1 MYMDKKNNKLKRT
14 FIPQTIGN
22 VVNKINRNFTSKYGR
37 LEFVIQSNWSKIVG
51 SYFDNFSEPKNI
63 TRVTDH
69 ENDLGEKVYRSYLQ
83 VNVTPAAALEFQHF
97 KDKIIENINSYFG
110 YKAIMDLR
118 INQNYKPKY
127 DKINKL
133 NSNEKI
139 ISQNDKKIIKN
150 EVINM
155 ENIDLKKS
163 LINLGISITKGSK

>member
-1 MYMDKKNNKLKRT
+1 MLLKSTIIILGLYFLVCILMY
-14 FIPQTIGN
+14 
-22 VVNKINRNFTSKYGR
+22 INQRNF
-37 LEFVIQSNWSKIVG
+37 I
-51 SYFDNFSEPKNI
+51 YFP
-63 TRVTDH
+63 
-69 ENDLGEKVYRSYLQ
+69 G
-83 VNVTPAAALEFQHF
+83 
-97 KDKIIENINSYFG
+97 INNS
-110 YKAIMDLR
+110 I
-118 INQNYKPKY
+118 KY

>member
-1 MYMDKKNNKLKRT
+1 
-14 FIPQTIGN
+14 
-22 VVNKINRNFTSKYGR
+22 
-37 LEFVIQSNWSKIVG
+37 
-51 SYFDNFSEPKNI
+51 
-63 TRVTDH
+63 
-69 ENDLGEKVYRSYLQ
+69 
-83 VNVTPAAALEFQHF
+83 
-97 KDKIIENINSYFG
+97 
-110 YKAIMDLR
+110 MDLR